1 MSTRFLILL
10 FLSIFGKL
18 RSQTLSTVFIDTVK
32 IVVDGKTIYDSNTTT
47 LKFVPNNT
55 DYILTIYDDDIYK
68 LSKGF
73 NHFESK
79 NLNYLSPSSSYFSIN
94 DSAYSLSS
102 SGLFPSGHESCSE
115 TTIENTMLKNLD
127 YNNPAATEKF
137 KIKLHYRLCSFAPID
152 TTNYIYNYREGKWIG
167 PDRDVEKVT
176 VNYKN
181 DKKHGV
187 ATAYYNDGTSFNVN
201 FNNNIADNYGKGYW
215 ENYKDEHK
223 LKFTYAIPNIV
234 TRSCNSINA
243 YNTES
248 FYFSQVKMAK
258 NTTKIKEK
266 EILKHNN
273 LSIYSE
279 QKGILHDSIEYNIKG
294 EFTAIIN
301 DSLIMRTDD
310 IEVHDFYKKNTDS
323 LHCFYKKTES
333 GHVKVPI
340 RDISKIYYTR
350 DGWTTFG
357 VRSTLLALASAFIVS
372 PLISIE
378 KSGFNIERF
387 SKVSLISIGV
397 IPVSISL
404 AIAFSQKKFLLKPD
418 KKSNKVW
425 KIEYDAYE

>member
-1 MSTRFLILL
+1 MSIRLLI
-10 FLSIFGKL
+10 IFFTLTFGQLK
-18 RSQTLSTVFIDTVK
+18 SQTLSTVFIDTVK
-32 IVVDGKTIYDSNTTT
+32 IVVDGKTIYESNTTS
-47 LKFVPNNT
+47 LKFVPNNMGSS
-55 DYILTIYDDDIYK
+55 LT
-68 LSKGF
+68 LF
-73 NHFESK
+73 NDGIHKFIINFGHIESK
-79 NLNYLSPSSSYFSIN
+79 KLNYISALSGEKFSIN
-94 DSAYSLSS
+94 DSTYLSS
-102 SGLFPSGHESCSE
+102 LNSSSKYEACSE
-115 TTIENTMLKNLD
+115 MNIHNISLKNWDSHNLNSSVN
-127 YNNPAATEKF
+127 YEIRLA
-137 KIKLHYRLCSFAPID
+137 YRLCSFAPID